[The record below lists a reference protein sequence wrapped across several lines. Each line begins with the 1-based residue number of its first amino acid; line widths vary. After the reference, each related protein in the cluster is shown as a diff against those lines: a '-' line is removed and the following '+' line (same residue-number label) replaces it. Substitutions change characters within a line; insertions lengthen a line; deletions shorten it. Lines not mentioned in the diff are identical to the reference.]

1 MIEKKNSKAARYI
14 LWHCLRVFFEDLEQW
29 RSEASCLGIVSTIPQ
44 EIYDDLLKGTRAD
57 VCVPL
62 WASCA
67 KTGTSELCNRVTL
80 DVIKRYK
87 ACGYEAAPMDGNP
100 PDYIGQQFR
109 FLEYLSVCDLH
120 EEGVFSGASD
130 AFLRDFTVDTVRCV
144 REALL
149 KHSDLPEI
157 QDLCAVMSDAVQG
170 RDILL
175 HEQAEGL
182 PALDSADWTAGP
194 PIALDPERQIAIAS
208 FNDCGAKCLMSARVQ
223 EGCVLEITPD
233 TSVLPFTG
241 CARGRAYRQTFLTAD
256 RLRYPMERTG
266 KRGEGR
272 FRRIT
277 WDEAVRKI
285 AQKIRETKALYGPSS
300 RFVTPASG
308 VSALLRGDRFMKRLL
323 GLDGGFLNYYNYYS
337 AACAN
342 YVMPYVYGTLECGH
356 TEEDLLRAGMIILWG
371 HNPSANSFGP
381 FLNRTLT
388 RAKEQGIPI
397 VVIDPRKSESVLT
410 YADEWIPIKPSTD
423 SALADA
429 LCWHIWK
436 SGLQDQTFMDEFCLG
451 FDEAHMPEGVPAGES
466 YYAYLSGGQDGVEKT
481 AEWAQDITGVPADV
495 IRKLAEQYARTK
507 PACLMPGLGPQRTG
521 NGEQFYR
528 STAALAC
535 ITGNVGKCGGSS
547 GGTPWIPTHL
557 LPDFTA
563 IENPYKGAI
572 PSFLWTKAVENA
584 ECMTPGEDGIT
595 GVTKLDASIKLIFN
609 LANALLLTQHSNV
622 NQTVELLSDE
632 QKVEML
638 VVSDVFLTSGARF
651 ADVLLPAPSFFEV
664 DNIVPPWVT
673 DNYLL
678 YNHRCMEPLFD
689 CRFEYQWIRETAAA
703 LGMERDFT
711 DGKATQEEWM
721 RALYDDARNSE
732 PELPPFEIFKNA
744 GCFVF
749 EAGDPYIAF
758 REIIQNKGRFETPS
772 GKIEIFSKTLYDM
785 GNPEEISG
793 LPRYVACEEGPE
805 DPLKERYPLQLIGYH
820 TKRRCHSIHENNPLL
835 EELEPPAV
843 WIHFQDAA
851 ERGIQNG
858 ELLEVFN
865 DRGCVR
871 IPAFVTDRIM
881 KGIVALSEGGWFK
894 PASDGVDERGCLNV
908 LTSSRPTP
916 LAKGNPQHTNLVQIR
931 KAG

>member
-1 MIEKKNSKAARYI
+1 MNSQNERYI
-14 LWHCLRVFFEDLEQW
+14 LWHCLRTFFEDLEEW
-29 RSEASCLGIVSTIPQ
+29 RHTSVYLGITSTLSQ
-44 EIYDDLLKGTRAD
+44 ESYDDLLKGTRAD
-57 VCVPL
+57 VYVPF

-67 KTGTSELCNRVTL
+67 KTGTRELCNRVTL
-80 DVIKRYK
+80 QVIRQYK
-87 ACGYEAAPMDGNP
+87 NCGYEAVPMDGNP
-100 PDYIGQQFR
+100 PDCLGQQFR
-109 FLEYLSVCDLH
+109 FLEYLSVCNLREKDH
-120 EEGVFSGASD
+120 FKQEA
-130 AFLRDFTVDTVRCV
+130 ATFLRDFTVDTVRRT

-149 KHSDLPEI
+149 QYSDHPEI
-157 QDLCAVMSDAVQG
+157 SALCEIMSDAVQG
-170 RDILL
+170 LDVLIHLT
-175 HEQAEGL
+175 ADAL
-182 PALDSADWTAGP
+182 PVFDSADWKAGA
-194 PIALDPERQIAIAS
+194 PIAMEPERQIAIAS

-241 CARGRAYRQTFLTAD
+241 CSRGRAYRQTFLTAD

-277 WDEAVRKI
+277 WDEAVGKI
-285 AQKIRETKALYGPSS
+285 AQAIRKTGEVYGPSS

-323 GLDGGFLNYYNYYS
+323 GLNGGYLNYYNYYS

-342 YVMPYVYGTLECGH
+342 YVMPYVYGTIECGH
-356 TEEDLLRAGMIILWG
+356 TEEDLLHAGMIILWG
-371 HNPSANSFGP
+371 HNPSANYFGP
-381 FLNRTLT
+381 FFNRTLSK
-388 RAKEQGIPI
+388 AKEQGIPI

-429 LCWHIWK
+429 MCWHIWK
-436 SGLQDQTFMDEFCLG
+436 SGLQDQKFMDEFCLG
-451 FDEAHMPEGVPAGES
+451 FDEAHMPAGVPAGES
-466 YYAYLSGGQDGVEKT
+466 YYAYLSGEKDGVEKT
-481 AEWAQDITGVPADV
+481 AEWAREITGVPADV

-535 ITGNVGKCGGSS
+535 ITGNVGKSGGSS

-557 LPDFTA
+557 LPDFAA
-563 IENPYKGAI
+563 IDNPYKGSI
-572 PSFLWTKAVENA
+572 PSFLWTKAVNDA
-584 ECMTPGEDGIT
+584 GSMTPKEDGVT
-595 GVTKLDASIKLIFN
+595 GVEKLDASIKLIFN
-609 LANALLLTQHSNV
+609 LANGLLLTQHSDV
-622 NQTVELLSDE
+622 NHTVELLSDE
-632 QKVEML
+632 KKVELL
-638 VVSDVFLTSGARF
+638 VVSDVFMTSGARF
-651 ADVLLPAPSFFEV
+651 ADLLLPAPSFFEV

-678 YNHRCMEPLFD
+678 YNHRCMEPLFGS
-689 CRFEYQWIRETAAA
+689 RFEYLWIRETAAA
-703 LGMERDFT
+703 LGLEEDFT

-721 RALYDDARNSE
+721 RFLYDDARKSE
-732 PELPPFEIFKNA
+732 PELPPLEEFKKA

-749 EAGDPYIAF
+749 QAGTPHIAF
-758 REIIQNKGRFETPS
+758 QETIKNKGRFDTPS

-785 GNPEEISG
+785 GNPEEIPG
-793 LPRYVACEEGPE
+793 LPRYVACAEGPE
-805 DPLKERYPLQLIGYH
+805 DPLKEKYPLQLIGYH
-820 TKRRCHSIHENNPLL
+820 TKRRCHSIHENNALM

-843 WIHFQDAA
+843 WIHLQDAEA
-851 ERGIQNG
+851 RGIQNG
-858 ELLEVFN
+858 ELLEVYN

-871 IPAFVTDRIM
+871 IPALVTDRIM
-881 KGIVALSEGGWFK
+881 KGVVALSEGGWFN
-894 PASDGVDERGCLNV
+894 PASDGADERGCLNV

-916 LAKGNPQHTNLVQIR
+916 LAKGNPQHTNLVQVR
-931 KAG
+931 KAE